1 MPIYNL
7 NESIYVT
14 NVVAPWNG
22 GITTDDRVSSVLY
35 RGPDQEIWWQNND
48 DDERFLI
55 VPGALVIELDFDLEE
70 GLNEFK
76 IEIDSLNE
84 LDEYELSITRDT
96 IAPKL
101 SFEQISVRNSTLT
114 PVKHIEGVC
123 EPGAYV
129 MIWSVIESHEFICD
143 SSGLID
149 IEISVQDI
157 IGNHIIQGTTT
168 DAVNNRNSYSI
179 EVTNQNWL
187 DWAIDDAQ
195 NQGPM
200 LWYFLA
206 SFFGIFVLVCLTVIG
221 RKSYRKKKTKEKNLI
236 SLEESFDEINE
247 LLNSSPTTE
256 SKINW
261 EVVNSELPEAEELT
275 KWKENTRSIHT
286 VNHTS
291 DEDVIDLD

>member
-1 MPIYNL
+1 M
-7 NESIYVT
+7 
-14 NVVAPWNG
+14 
-22 GITTDDRVSSVLY
+22 
-35 RGPDQEIWWQNND
+35 
-48 DDERFLI
+48 
-55 VPGALVIELDFDLEE
+55 VIELDFDLEE

-129 MIWSVIESHEFICD
+129 MIWSVIESHESFVIP
-143 SSGLID
+143 SGLID

-187 DWAIDDAQ
+187 DWAIDDAPES
-195 NQGPM
+195 GADVM
-200 LWYFLA
+200 VFLGIIFR
-206 SFFGIFVLVCLTVIG
+206 FFC
-221 RKSYRKKKTKEKNLI
+221 I
-236 SLEESFDEINE
+236 SLSNCY
-247 LLNSSPTTE
+247 
-256 SKINW
+256 
-261 EVVNSELPEAEELT
+261 
-275 KWKENTRSIHT
+275 R
-286 VNHTS
+286 
-291 DEDVIDLD
+291 